1 MKVAKAIGV
10 RYLKIGMESL
20 TVTLML
26 FFATFIASQAAPR
39 ANDSFLQPA
48 EDTALRN
55 IEGDNSN
62 EARDP
67 DEVCRQNVDGSS
79 YCNLNNFLCPG
90 GDGICCNGS
99 CFCQT
104 LPNPCDVINRISAE
118 KDDDEKGKSRLLVMG
133 SCIAECRKE
142 CKSSWMCEDAADK
155 GECRRHC
162 LNGCHDACSDYR
174 RSLPM

>member
-79 YCNLNNFLCPG
+79 YCNLNRRCPLIISENY
-90 GDGICCNGS
+90 DGIVH
-99 CFCQT
+99 
-104 LPNPCDVINRISAE
+104 LE
-118 KDDDEKGKSRLLVMG
+118 
-133 SCIAECRKE
+133 
-142 CKSSWMCEDAADK
+142 
-155 GECRRHC
+155 
-162 LNGCHDACSDYR
+162 
-174 RSLPM
+174 